1 MVTWREMPTFAP
13 IHSFEIY
20 MIKEFFSLLKRY
32 MKPYRKYLTWAVIL
46 NFLSQWLNVFSFAAL
61 VPILNILFKIDT
73 TKYEYMPMDIHHLN
87 KDVLINN
94 GYYFINYIIEQNGAF
109 VTLIFMG
116 LILIVMTLLKTT
128 GYFASAAVMVP
139 LRTGIVRDIRI
150 EVYNKVLRLPLS
162 FFSEERKGDIIAR
175 MSADVS
181 VVENSLTSSLDMLIR
196 NPIALVVC
204 FITLF
209 TVSWQLTLF
218 VLVILPLAG
227 WVMGSVSRKLKS
239 QSVVAQ
245 GQWGDIMS
253 QLDETLG
260 GLRIIKAF
268 IAERKMSERFAKIN
282 NGFRDAMNAMVI
294 RQSSAHPMSE
304 FLGTCVIVIVLWFDG
319 ALILNQY
326 SPIDAAMFIFYL
338 VILYSIINPLKEFS
352 KAFYNIPLG
361 LASMERIDMILKAEN
376 HIKEPERPLPL
387 TDFEHEL
394 EFRDVSFSYIEG
406 RQVLKHVNLKVQ
418 KGKTVALVGQSG
430 SGKSTLVDLVPRYHD
445 VGEGALLIDGKNVKD
460 VSIPALRSLIG
471 NVNQEAILFNDTFYN
486 NITFGVENATMEQV
500 IEAAKIANAHDF
512 IMESEKGYDTM
523 IGDRGGRLSGGQR
536 QRVSIARAILKNP
549 PILILDEATSALDTE
564 SERLVQ
570 EALER
575 LMKSRTTI
583 AIAHRLSTIK
593 NADEICVLYEGEIVE
608 RGTHEELIAL
618 NGYYKKLN
626 DMQSL

>member
-1 MVTWREMPTFAP
+1 ML
-13 IHSFEIY
+13 
-20 MIKEFFSLLKRY
+20 KQFFSLLGRY
-32 MKPYRKYLTWAVIL
+32 IKPYRKYLTWTVIL
-46 NFLSQWLNVFSFAAL
+46 NFLSQWMNVFSFMAL
-61 VPILNILFKIDT
+61 IPILNILFKIDSAT
-73 TKYEYMPMDIHHLN
+73 YEYIPMTWDNVN
-87 KDVLINN
+87 KDILVNNAYYYINHLIELY
-94 GYYFINYIIEQNGAF
+94 GPFIIL
-109 VTLIFMG
+109 VVMG
-116 LILIVMTLLKTT
+116 SMLILMTMLKTA
-128 GYFASAAVMVP
+128 GYFASSAVMVP
-139 LRTGIVRDIRI
+139 LRTGIVRDIRL

-175 MSADVS
+175 MTADVQ
-181 VVENSLTSSLDMLIR
+181 VVENSLTSSIDMLIR
-196 NPIALVVC
+196 NPITLAIY
-204 FITLF
+204 FFTLF
-209 TVSWQLTLF
+209 AVSWQLTLF
-218 VLVILPLAG
+218 VLLVLPFAG
-227 WVMGSVSRKLKS
+227 WIMGIVSRKLKS
-239 QSVVAQ
+239 QSIAAQ
-245 GQWGDIMS
+245 GQYGDIMA

-268 IAERKMSERFAKIN
+268 IAETKMAERFRKIN
-282 NGFRDAMNAMVI
+282 DGFRSAMNAMVI
-294 RQSSAHPMSE
+294 RQASAHPMSE
-304 FLGTCVIVIVLWFDG
+304 FLGTSVIVIVLWFG
-319 ALILNQY
+319 GYLILSQN
-326 SPIDAAMFIFYL
+326 SPIDAATFIFYM

-361 LASMERIDMILKAEN
+361 LASMDRIDKILKAEN
-376 HIKEPERPLPL
+376 PIKEPEHPEPLDEF
-387 TDFEHEL
+387 TTEL
-394 EFRDVSFSYIEG
+394 EFRDISFSYVEG
-406 RQVLKHVNLKVQ
+406 REVLKHINLKVQ
-418 KGKTVALVGQSG
+418 KGKTIALVGQSG
-430 SGKSTLVDLVPRYHD
+430 SGKSTMVDLVPRYHD
-445 VGEGALLIDGKNVKD
+445 VSQGELLIDGKNVKD
-460 VSIPALRSLIG
+460 VSITSLRSLIG

-618 NGYYKKLN
+618 DGYYKKLN
-626 DMQSL
+626 DMQTL

>member
-1 MVTWREMPTFAP
+1 ML
-13 IHSFEIY
+13 
-20 MIKEFFSLLKRY
+20 KQFFSLLGRY
-32 MKPYRKYLTWAVIL
+32 IKPYRRYVTWAVIL
-46 NFLSQWLNVFSFAAL
+46 NFLSQWLNVFSFAAII
-61 VPILNILFKIDT
+61 PILNILFKIDSQV
-73 TKYEYMPMDIHHLN
+73 YEYQPMDWSHLD
-87 KDVLINN
+87 KDVLVNN
-94 GYYFINYIIEQNGAF
+94 AYWWIGNFISEHGPFLTLVLMGA
-109 VTLIFMG
+109 
-116 LILIVMTLLKTT
+116 ILIGMTLLKTA
-128 GYFASAAVMVP
+128 GYFASSAVMVP

-175 MSADVS
+175 MSADVTA
-181 VVENSLTSSLDMLIR
+181 VENSLTSSIDMLLR
-196 NPIALVVC
+196 NPIALVIY
-204 FITLF
+204 FSTLF
-209 TVSWQLTLF
+209 MISWEMTLF
-218 VLVILPLAG
+218 VIVVLPLAG
-227 WVMGSVSRKLKS
+227 WVMGVVSRKLKR
-239 QSVVAQ
+239 QSSTAQ
-245 GQWGDIMS
+245 AQWGDIMS

-268 IAERKMSERFAKIN
+268 LAEGKMAARFAKTN
-282 NGFRDAMNAMVI
+282 NDYRDAMNAMVI

-304 FLGTCVIVIVLWFDG
+304 FLGTCVIVIVLWFG
-319 ALILNQY
+319 GSLILGTEY
-326 SPIDAAMFIFYL
+326 APMDAATFIFYM
-338 VILYSIINPLKEFS
+338 VILYSIINPLKEFA
-352 KAFYNIPLG
+352 KAFYNVPLG
-361 LASMERIDMILKAEN
+361 LASMDRIDMILKAEN
-376 HIKEPERPLPL
+376 PIKEPANPLPL
-387 TDFEHEL
+387 KSFDQQL
-394 EFRDVSFSYIEG
+394 EFRDVSFSYVEG
-406 RQVLKHVNLKVQ
+406 RPVLRHINLVVP
-418 KGKTVALVGQSG
+418 KGKTIALVGQSG

-445 VGEGALLIDGKNVKD
+445 VQEGAVLIDGKNIKD
-460 VSIPALRSLIG
+460 VSIHSLRSLIG

-608 RGTHEELIAL
+608 RGTHEQLIAL

>member
-20 MIKEFFSLLKRY
+20 MLKEFFSLLKRY

-73 TKYEYMPMDIHHLN
+73 TKYEYIPMDIHHLN

-304 FLGTCVIVIVLWFDG
+304 FLGTCVIVIVLWFGG